1 MPHDASVDGWR
12 IDQLLHSTSA
22 FVLVLFLVMLG
33 WILLSVFRDHERQ
46 KARFD
51 RGDSPRAIAVVLGV
65 SAALFLVVDGH
76 LFVGSVRAWRDV
88 FGNFAAA
95 SSRPGAVRIE
105 VNAHQWVWTARYAGP
120 DGRFNTPD
128 DIVTLSEIVVPQGAP
143 VIFQLVSTDVIHG
156 FSVPNLRVKMDAVPG
171 MVTQVWLEAKET
183 GEFEIACAQHCG
195 TNHYKMKGKLIVLPR
210 GDWEQ
215 WAAAASANSAT
226 AYDENDREGH
236 WGWDWAA
243 HANLQ

>member
-1 MPHDASVDGWR
+1 
-12 IDQLLHSTSA
+12 
-22 FVLVLFLVMLG
+22 
-33 WILLSVFRDHERQ
+33 
-46 KARFD
+46 
-51 RGDSPRAIAVVLGV
+51 
-65 SAALFLVVDGH
+65 
-76 LFVGSVRAWRDV
+76 
-88 FGNFAAA
+88 
-95 SSRPGAVRIE
+95 
-105 VNAHQWVWTARYAGP
+105 
-120 DGRFNTPD
+120 
-128 DIVTLSEIVVPQGAP
+128 
-143 VIFQLVSTDVIHG
+143 
-156 FSVPNLRVKMDAVPG
+156 

-243 HANLQ
+243 HAKLQ

>member
-33 WILLSVFRDHERQ
+33 WMLLSVLRHHERQ
-46 KARFD
+46 KAHFD
-51 RGDSPRAIAVVLGV
+51 RGDSPRGIAAVLGV
-65 SAALFLVVDGH
+65 SAALFLTMDGH

-95 SSRPGAVRIE
+95 EKRPGAVRIE
-105 VNAHQWVWTARYAGP
+105 VNAHQWAWTARYAGP
-120 DGRFNTPD
+120 DGRFNTSD
-128 DIVTLSEIVVPQGAP
+128 DIVTLGEIVVPQGAP
-143 VIFQLVSTDVIHG
+143 AIFQLVSTDVIHG
-156 FSVPNLRVKMDAVPG
+156 FNVPNLRVKMDAVPG

-195 TNHYKMKGKLIVLPR
+195 INHYKMKGKLIVLPR
-210 GDWEQ
+210 DDWEQ
-215 WAAAASANSAT
+215 WAAAASANSAS
-226 AYDENDREGH
+226 AYDESDSEGH

-243 HANLQ
+243 HAKLP